1 LHSAF
6 AGPPITFKVGPVSD
20 PVRYDLHHS
29 LLSTVSPLF
38 SSTANTP
45 HAISLSSISISAFF
59 HVCTWLYYRRPPV
72 ATTASD
78 LFLLMKIWVAL
89 SKLGFWDKQ
98 NTILRLGMA
107 PMQPKDFVCEIN
119 AVK

>member
-1 LHSAF
+1 
-6 AGPPITFKVGPVSD
+6 
-20 PVRYDLHHS
+20 
-29 LLSTVSPLF
+29 
-38 SSTANTP
+38 
-45 HAISLSSISISAFF
+45 
-59 HVCTWLYYRRPPV
+59 
-72 ATTASD
+72 
-78 LFLLMKIWVAL
+78 MKIWVAL